1 MITHVISTILGYY
14 IMKEYSKNL
23 DPLVWFMATEPA
35 MCPYSILV
43 LANKKF
49 TSSLALDV
57 TFNYYKLYIN
67 ELVKMLKI
75 NNRNK
80 KRKLHL

>member
-1 MITHVISTILGYY
+1 MVHGYT
-14 IMKEYSKNL
+14 K
-23 DPLVWFMATEPA
+23 PA
-35 MCPYSILV
+35 MCPYSILG

-67 ELVKMLKI
+67 ALFKMLQI
-75 NNRNK
+75 YNRNK
-80 KRKLHL
+80 KGKLRL